1 MKYLMEVIPI
11 RIWSKNNSFQNDI
24 SSDTD
29 YTFVEKNHIFT
40 FQHVFLSIFRLM
52 LLISI
57 LKYVWK
63 WWSWIW
69 IFCTIV
75 LKTTGCS
82 DRSSVPCYY
91 STLLSNF
98 SKSLMDV
105 ENTSTEI
112 ASNYLHY
119 FCEIAFWRF
128 WWVLIKISLV
138 EYLYSFY
145 YLEQSISKGCI
156 KMDIGDCITENSY
169 GSTICVVVFIMI
181 SIMIALILIFVL
193 GTWCHMCCNCEDF
206 RFDLKSTV
214 TTELRNNNRLIR
226 KKIYKPKVV
235 HFEEIL

>member
-1 MKYLMEVIPI
+1 M
-11 RIWSKNNSFQNDI
+11 F
-24 SSDTD
+24 
-29 YTFVEKNHIFT
+29 
-40 FQHVFLSIFRLM
+40 FL
-52 LLISI
+52 
-57 LKYVWK
+57 V
-63 WWSWIW
+63 
-69 IFCTIV
+69 
-75 LKTTGCS
+75 
-82 DRSSVPCYY
+82 
-91 STLLSNF
+91 
-98 SKSLMDV
+98 
-105 ENTSTEI
+105 
-112 ASNYLHY
+112 Y
-119 FCEIAFWRF
+119 FDF
-128 WWVLIKISLV
+128 LIKISLV

-206 RFDLKSTV
+206 RFDLKSTM